1 MITITLYIISD
12 KIHMTRVFYNIIP
25 QDVIKKI
32 LKTYNSHHNHI
43 E

>member
-1 MITITLYIISD
+1 
-12 KIHMTRVFYNIIP
+12 MTRVFYNNIIP